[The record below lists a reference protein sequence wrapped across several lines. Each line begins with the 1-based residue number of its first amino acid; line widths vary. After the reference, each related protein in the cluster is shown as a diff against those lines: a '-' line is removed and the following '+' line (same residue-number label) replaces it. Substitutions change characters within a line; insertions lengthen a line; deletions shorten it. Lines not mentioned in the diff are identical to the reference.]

1 MSQKRHIGE
10 RRVLCVEQP
19 KTLPEAENPVKEETK
34 MKHIIA
40 VIRPERLDD
49 VRRALEKVGYSGLMI
64 SEIQGHGKQKGIV
77 QQWRGEKYKV
87 DLIPKVKLEVVVKD
101 SELGAI
107 KKTIIENARTGEIG
121 DGKMFIS
128 TVDEV
133 VRIRT
138 GEEGEIAL

>member
-1 MSQKRHIGE
+1 
-10 RRVLCVEQP
+10 
-19 KTLPEAENPVKEETK
+19 
-34 MKHIIA
+34 MKKITAI
-40 VIRPERLDD
+40 IRPEKLDE
-49 VRRALEKVGYSGLMI
+49 VRRAVEKVGCSGIMI

-87 DLIPKVKLEVVVKD
+87 DLIHKVKLEVVVKD
-101 SELGAI
+101 SEVSAL

-121 DGKMFIS
+121 DGKIFIS

-133 VRIRT
+133 IRIRT

>member
-1 MSQKRHIGE
+1 
-10 RRVLCVEQP
+10 
-19 KTLPEAENPVKEETK
+19 

-40 VIRPERLDD
+40 IIRPEKLDD
-49 VRRALEKVGYSGLMI
+49 VRNALETAGCSGLMI
-64 SEIQGHGKQKGIV
+64 SEISGHGKQKGVV

-87 DLIPKVKLEVVVKD
+87 DLIPKIKLEVMIKD
-101 SELGAI
+101 NDLGRI
-107 KKTIIENARTGEIG
+107 KKTIMESARTGEIG

>member
-1 MSQKRHIGE
+1 
-10 RRVLCVEQP
+10 
-19 KTLPEAENPVKEETK
+19 

-40 VIRPERLDD
+40 VIRPEKLDD
-49 VRRALEKVGYSGLMI
+49 MRRALEKAGCSGIMI

-87 DLIPKVKLEVVVKD
+87 DLIPKVRLEVVVKD
-101 SELGAI
+101 SDLASI
-107 KKTIIENARTGEIG
+107 KKTIIDNARTGEIG

-138 GEEGEIAL
+138 GEEGEVAL

>member
-1 MSQKRHIGE
+1 
-10 RRVLCVEQP
+10 
-19 KTLPEAENPVKEETK
+19 

-40 VIRPERLDD
+40 IIRPEKLDD
-49 VRRALEKVGYSGLMI
+49 VRHALEKAGCSGLMI
-64 SEIQGHGKQKGIV
+64 SEISGHGKQKGVV

-87 DLIPKVKLEVVVKD
+87 DLIPKIKLEVMIKD
-101 SELGAI
+101 SELGMI

>member
-1 MSQKRHIGE
+1 
-10 RRVLCVEQP
+10 
-19 KTLPEAENPVKEETK
+19 

-40 VIRPERLDD
+40 VIRPEKLDD
-49 VRRALEKVGYSGLMI
+49 MRRALEKAGCSGIMI

-87 DLIPKVKLEVVVKD
+87 DLIPKVRLEVVVKD
-101 SELGAI
+101 SDLAAI
-107 KKTIIENARTGEIG
+107 KKTIIDNARTGEIG